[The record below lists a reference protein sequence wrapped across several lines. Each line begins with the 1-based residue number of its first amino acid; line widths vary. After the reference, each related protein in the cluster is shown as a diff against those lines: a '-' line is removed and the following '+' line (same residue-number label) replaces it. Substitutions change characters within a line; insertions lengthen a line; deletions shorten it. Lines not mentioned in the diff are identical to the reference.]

1 MFMRFLTLLVVLS
14 AGLTAAAAEVLAPKV
29 VVVAMFEQGKDTGDV
44 PGEFQFW
51 VERLK
56 LDKVYALPSAYH
68 DVRSNADGSV
78 IGIVTGIGNTRAAAT
93 IMALGS
99 DPRFDLS
106 KSYWVVAGIAGI
118 DPEDG
123 SIGSAVWADYIV
135 NGDLG
140 HEIDPREIPADWPTG
155 YVPLRKGRPYELP
168 RSTEE
173 TSQVFQLD
181 PGLVNWAYELT
192 KDTPL
197 ADSAGLQARRAVYTG
212 FPNAQRPPFVMKGAT
227 LSSET
232 YWHGRLMNEWAN
244 AWVKYHTD
252 GKGNFMTTAMEDTG
266 TAQALTW
273 LTRAGKADVHRLL
286 VLRTASNYDMQWPGA
301 TAAESMF
308 GEKIG
313 HYSGYIP
320 SLEAAFQ
327 VGNKVVQAILADWE
341 KFKVEPPAAKQP

>member
-1 MFMRFLTLLVVLS
+1 MRVFSLLVIL
-14 AGLTAAAAEVLAPKV
+14 LAAVTSGRAEVIAPKV
-29 VVVAMFEQGKDTGDV
+29 VIVAMFEQGKDTGDA
-44 PGEFQFW
+44 PGEFQYW

-56 LDKVYALPSAYH
+56 LEKTYALPSAYH

-99 DPRFDLS
+99 DPRFDLTR
-106 KSYWVVAGIAGI
+106 SYWLVAGIAGI

-123 SIGSAVWADYIV
+123 SIGSAVWTDYIV

-140 HEIDPREIPADWPTG
+140 HEIDAREIPADWPTG

-168 RSTEE
+168 RSPED
-173 TSQVFQLD
+173 TSQVFQLE

-197 ADSAGLQARRAVYTG
+197 ADSPGLKERRAVYTG
-212 FPNAQRPPFVMKGAT
+212 LPNAQLPPFVLKGAT

-232 YWHGRLMNEWAN
+232 YWHGKLMNEWAN

-273 LTRAGKADVHRLL
+273 LTRAGKADVRRLL

-301 TAAESMF
+301 TAAQSMF

-320 SLEAAFQ
+320 SLEAAFR
-327 VGNKVVQAILADWE
+327 VGNPVVQAILAGWD
-341 KFKVEPPAAKQP
+341 KYKVEPPAAKQP